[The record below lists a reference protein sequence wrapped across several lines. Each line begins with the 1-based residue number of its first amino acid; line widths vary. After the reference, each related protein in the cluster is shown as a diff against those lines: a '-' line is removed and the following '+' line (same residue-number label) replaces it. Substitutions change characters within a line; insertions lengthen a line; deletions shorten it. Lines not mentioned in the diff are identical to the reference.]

1 MEANDIAVK
10 KPIEG
15 ELVNHG
21 AAPYQHDNN
30 NSDSYFVT
38 LKNKGGSEFTIWGV
52 ELGEAIEKSGAI
64 AGQNILIEHQ
74 GKKPVEVEK
83 KEFSPEG
90 EFLGTSKVISHRNH
104 WAATVLN
111 DNEKTTYA
119 VMPGL
124 GYDVLYDGGDAKEA
138 AKAFMDADISKSPYV
153 LATSSGA
160 SGFIGEDIIAEVST
174 IADKP
179 EKTYSSRDEAFA
191 EAMWEQK
198 AISHESQK
206 ALGDFWA
213 EREYSAYGQRVDQRE
228 AAVERHVEQWKGILA
243 ENQELLE
250 SASSRLSFFE
260 KIKDGLGLETPE
272 GKASPAMLERNEA
285 LRMIEKAENQIAI
298 NSSSGE
304 PQPGSI
310 RAMNDQLNKREFA
323 EISDA
328 NNPSKVQWVKDQVA
342 ALASRESFKA
352 VLESLGHDFKSG
364 GSAIIPKD
372 MENRQ
377 LNAEHFD
384 KAFFYDVTNES
395 GKVIAQF
402 GRGETEA
409 AIQAWRYPEKL
420 HEAEKDKGMASGN
433 EKDNFDY
440 FIREGKN
447 ELKCESQRDAVQRFL
462 ERSAANPG
470 AHIEIVK
477 RVTSEVIAAKSADE
491 PPLFKDAESRFLAE
505 SILSKNP
512 ELMEKLIKS
521 FSSSK
526 DLMKG
531 LKNSETAKEMHGE
544 LKEAIDFYKLA
555 TGAALITHAAAAG
568 RQAYNH
574 MKESQQARE
583 AAKDAAKEK
592 AKGSDKGYSL

>member
-52 ELGEAIEKSGAI
+52 ELGEAMEKSGAVV
-64 AGQNILIEHQ
+64 GQNIVLEHH

-90 EFLGTSKVISHRNH
+90 EFLGVSKTMAHRNH
-104 WAATVLN
+104 WTAGVVN
-111 DNEKTTYA
+111 DNEKTTFTVRNVGEEPFYEG
-119 VMPGL
+119 M
-124 GYDVLYDGGDAKEA
+124 DAKAA
-138 AKAFMDADISKSPYV
+138 AKAFMDADISKQPHVISV
-153 LATSSGA
+153 TRGA
-160 SGFIGEDIIAEVST
+160 SGRESGATIAEVVT
-174 IADKP
+174 IGDKP
-179 EKTYSSRDEAFA
+179 EKSYGTNNKDFA
-191 EAMWEQK
+191 EAMWDLRV
-198 AISHESQK
+198 AAPESQK

-213 EREYSAYGQRVDQRE
+213 EREYSAYGQRVEQRE
-228 AAVERHVEQWKGILA
+228 AAVEQHVAQWKGILA

-260 KIKDGLGLETPE
+260 KIKDGLGLETSE

-298 NSSSGE
+298 NSAGGD
-304 PQPGSI
+304 PLPGSI
-310 RAMNDQLNKREFA
+310 RAMNEQLNKREFA
-323 EISDA
+323 EISDP
-328 NNPSKVQWVKDQVA
+328 NNPSKTQWVKDQVS
-342 ALASRESFKA
+342 ALASRESFKSI
-352 VLESLGHDFKSG
+352 LESLGHDFKSG
-364 GSAIIPKD
+364 GNAIIPKD
-372 MENRQ
+372 MENRR
-377 LNAEHFD
+377 LSAEHFD

-409 AIQAWRYPEKL
+409 AIQAWRYPEKQS
-420 HEAEKDKGMASGN
+420 EKEKGMASGT

-447 ELKCESQRDAVQRFL
+447 ELKCESQRDAIQRFL

-568 RQAYNH
+568 RQAYTH

-583 AAKDAAKEK
+583 AAKEKGKE
-592 AKGSDKGYSL
+592 KGSDKGYSL